1 MAMNFNRRI
10 FASLAAAAYFGVAS
24 ATGLSAK
31 MPRLAD
37 PVPLPGN
44 NDGPH
49 RRRMSKSVL
58 GNALS
63 RRSSHMPHCGRRE
76 CLRRRIGGFFRIA
89 PEERERMLKDPRYKP
104 DWRV

>member
-1 MAMNFNRRI
+1 MAMNLNRRI

-44 NDGPH
+44 DGGP
-49 RRRMSKSVL
+49 RGRRMSKSVL

-63 RRSSHMPHCGRRE
+63 RRSSHTPHCGRRE
-76 CLRRRIGGFFRIA
+76 CLRRRLGGFFTIA
-89 PEERERMLKDPRYKP
+89 PAERERLLNKGA
-104 DWRV
+104 